1 MISETDIRKALDIDL
16 PLTARGRA
24 KMDGKE
30 IDLEPDK
37 QDVLYHRKERA
48 MLYKRA
54 SENLASEVRNLRKGI
69 TNDELESVEFIREQL
84 RALTKKVLEQY
95 GDLL

>member
-1 MISETDIRKALDIDL
+1 MISEKDIRRALDIDL

-30 IDLEPDK
+30 IDLEPDRE
-37 QDVLYHRKERA
+37 DVLYHTKERA
-48 MLYKRA
+48 MMYKRV
-54 SENLASEVRNLRKGI
+54 SELLASEVRKLEKGI
-69 TNDELESVEFIREQL
+69 TNDELESVEFVREQL
-84 RALTKKVLEQY
+84 RTKKALGQY